1 MDKEKAIE
9 AITEWF
15 RANYEINID
24 YSTMIITIKEK
35 QRVASSSLSK

>member
-15 RANYEINID
+15 NANYEINID
-24 YSTMIITIKEK
+24 YSTMIINIKK
-35 QRVASSSLSK
+35 K